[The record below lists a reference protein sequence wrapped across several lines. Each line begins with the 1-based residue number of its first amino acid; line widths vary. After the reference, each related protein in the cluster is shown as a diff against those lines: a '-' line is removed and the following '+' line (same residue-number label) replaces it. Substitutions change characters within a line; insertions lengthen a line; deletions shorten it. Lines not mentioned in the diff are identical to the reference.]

1 MKIQSVRGTH
11 DILPGSVESWQRIE
25 ATARRLFALYGYGEV
40 RTPLLEETE
49 LFERSIGSETEMV
62 RKEMYTF
69 SDSKGK
75 TISLRPEGTAPV
87 VRAYIEHGLH
97 RQGTIHKLYYIGP
110 MFRHERPQRGRYRQF
125 HQIAAEVLGSESPAL
140 EAEVIEMLGRFLS
153 QVGISQFRLLI
164 NSVGC
169 SVCRPPYVELLQ
181 KTLRR
186 QEKELCRECR
196 RRIES
201 NPLRVLDCKNA
212 SCQPM
217 LDQLPVILDSLCEEC
232 KNHFEK
238 FCSYLNLQKI
248 PYELA
253 PRLVRGLDYYV
264 RTTFEI
270 VTDRLGP
277 TQNALLGGGR
287 YDGLAEILEGPPT
300 KGFGFALGMERFL
313 LLLSKGQD
321 FTSRY
326 LPPRPQ
332 IFLAYLDVDALQE
345 SLHLAGQLRRQGIFA
360 YLDFEERSLKAQLRL
375 AHRLKAH
382 FVCIVGEAEARTGE
396 FPVKRMSD
404 GVQQTLSREEI
415 AQYVRAERAGE

>member
-11 DILPGSVESWQRIE
+11 DVLPGSVESWQRIE
-25 ATARRLFALYGYGEV
+25 AIAHRLFALYGYGEV

-49 LFERSIGSETEMV
+49 LFERSIGSETDMV

-87 VRAYIEHGLH
+87 IRAYIEHGLH
-97 RQGTIHKLYYIGP
+97 SEGTIHKLYYIGP

-125 HQIAAEVLGSESPAL
+125 HQIAAEVLGSDSPAV
-140 EAEVIEMLGRFLS
+140 EAEVIEMLERFLS
-153 QVGISQFRLLI
+153 EVGISQFRLLI

-169 SVCRPPYVELLQ
+169 SVCRPPYVALLQ
-181 KTLRR
+181 KTLRQR
-186 QEKELCRECR
+186 EEELCGECR

-201 NPLRVLDCKNA
+201 NPLRVLDCKNI
-212 SCQPM
+212 SCQDV
-217 LDQLPVILDSLCEEC
+217 LDELPVMLDSLCQDC
-232 KNHFEK
+232 KSHFEK

-277 TQNALLGGGR
+277 TQNAILGGGR
-287 YDGLAEILEGPPT
+287 YDGLAEILGGPPT

-313 LLLSKGQD
+313 LLLSEGKD
-321 FTSRY
+321 FAAPY

-332 IFLAYLDVDALQE
+332 IFLAYLDRDALEE
-345 SLHLAGQLRRQGIFA
+345 SLQLAGRLRSQGIFA

-382 FVCIVGEAEARTGE
+382 FVCIIGEVEAETGD

-404 GVQQTLSREEI
+404 GMQWRLRREEI
-415 AQYVRAERAGE
+415 AQHVRAERASK